1 MRYIIPINR
10 HTLPLIAHLNGGLE
24 PRIEKH
30 PTYFV
35 FDSRRNGFNDIIN
48 EATANS
54 MAKKIVPLA
63 TFRLKE

>member
-10 HTLPLIAHLNGGLE
+10 HTLPLIAHLNGGLK

-30 PTYFV
+30 LTYFV
-35 FDSRRNGFNDIIN
+35 FNSRRNGFNDIVN

-54 MAKKIVPLA
+54 MAKKIVPLVM
-63 TFRLKE
+63 FRLKK